1 MVVLLRLHDDD
12 LLKMLTSADRSLCPA
27 AVTAGGDDVAELLGG
42 EHCALQRL
50 RPTIRRS
57 ATEVV
62 GDDDDD
68 EQISDSEPTRQH
80 NTRR

>member
-1 MVVLLRLHDDD
+1 VGVLLRRHDDD
-12 LLKMLTSADRSLCPA
+12 LLKMPTSADRSVCPA
-27 AVTAGGDDVAELLGG
+27 ADTAGGDDVAELLGG
-42 EHCALQRL
+42 ELCPLQRL
-50 RPTIRRS
+50 RPTLRRS
-57 ATEVV
+57 ATNVV